1 MPVGVRKMI
10 DWHTHIL
17 PGMDDGSRDTAES
30 IAMLEA
36 LAAQG
41 VRTVIATPHFYVNDE
56 PLSAFLQRRE
66 HALAQL
72 QEVCPPDLPQIL
84 LGAEVRYY
92 QGISRLEGLKELR
105 IRGSKLLLLEMPMTK
120 WTQSMVRE
128 LIEMAGRSSIR
139 IVLAHVE
146 RYFGLQ
152 KGDVWDQLAAN
163 GILFQ
168 VNASFFAG
176 FFSRQKAITLLREGS
191 IHFVGSD
198 CHNMTSRPP
207 KIDQAY
213 DRIRNKLGDDVVN
226 QMTECGYHLLGK
238 H

>member
-30 IAMLEA
+30 VAMLEA

-41 VRTVIATPHFYVNDE
+41 VRTVIATPHFYANDE
-56 PLSAFLQRRE
+56 SLATFLERRQQ
-66 HALAQL
+66 AMDRL
-72 QEVCPPDLPQIL
+72 QAAGVSEPRIL

-92 QGISRLEGLKELR
+92 QGISCLEDLKALR
-105 IRGSKLLLLEMPMTK
+105 IQGSKLMLLEMPMTK

-146 RYFGLQ
+146 RYFDLQ
-152 KGDVWDQLAAN
+152 RGDVWDQLAAN

-176 FFSRQKAITLLREGS
+176 FFSRQKAITLLREGR

-198 CHNMTSRPP
+198 CHNLTSRPP

-213 DRIRNKLGDDVVN
+213 DRIRNKLGDDFVN

>member
-1 MPVGVRKMI
+1 
-10 DWHTHIL
+10 
-17 PGMDDGSRDTAES
+17 
-30 IAMLEA
+30 
-36 LAAQG
+36 
-41 VRTVIATPHFYVNDE
+41 
-56 PLSAFLQRRE
+56 
-66 HALAQL
+66 
-72 QEVCPPDLPQIL
+72 
-84 LGAEVRYY
+84 
-92 QGISRLEGLKELR
+92 
-105 IRGSKLLLLEMPMTK
+105 MTK

-152 KGDVWDQLAAN
+152 KDDVWDQLAAN

-213 DRIRNKLGDDVVN
+213 DRIRNKLGDDFVN